1 METIVETRRKLPVKA
16 ARIAA
21 GLTQEQLANEMGVTR
36 VTVSNWENNKKRMR
50 TTAFYLFCKVTGFST
65 DEIILP
71 EKSAK

>member
-1 METIVETRRKLPVKA
+1 MESIEYTKRKLPVKA

-21 GLTQEQLANEMGVTR
+21 GLTQEQLAQEMGVTR
-36 VTVSNWENNKKRMR
+36 MTVSNWENNKKRMR
-50 TTAFYLFCKVTGFST
+50 TTAFYLFCKITGFST